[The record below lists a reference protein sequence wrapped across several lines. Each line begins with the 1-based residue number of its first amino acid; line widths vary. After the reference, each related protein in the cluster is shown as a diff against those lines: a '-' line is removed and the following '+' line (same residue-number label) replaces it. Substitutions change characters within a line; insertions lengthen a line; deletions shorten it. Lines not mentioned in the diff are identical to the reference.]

1 MTPESVLLLTPRWAR
16 DGGVGAHVQASASA
30 LAAAGVRVGVLVAR
44 IQDEPPANVA
54 LYESASLFDSDKPL
68 CERLRACSEFSPEAF
83 HLHQVDDPD
92 LVGALRGRAPVLIS
106 AHAYTACTSGVHYFA
121 PGEECSRAHGPGC
134 ASNLL
139 VRGCAHTRRPQRL
152 PAAYARAS
160 LGLRALKQADLA
172 ISYSDAVDRH
182 LAANGLRR
190 RATVPLF
197 STMVA
202 REGFGHETRRRVVFA
217 GRVVAPKGV
226 GVLIR
231 AAREV
236 EDAEFAICGSG
247 WKIEAMRRLAR
258 RLGVKERVRFKGWLD
273 GPALAQELADASI
286 VAIPS
291 LWPEPFGLVG
301 IEALASG
308 RPVVASAT
316 GGIGDWLRDG
326 HNGLAVPPGDVTA
339 LARALAELLDDPARQ
354 GDMGRAGRE
363 MVADRFSPARHV
375 QALLSAYRGARE
387 HWLAKPR

>member
-16 DGGVGAHVQASASA
+16 DGGVGAHVQASAAA
-30 LAAAGVRVGVLVAR
+30 LSAAGVKVGVLVAR
-44 IQDEPPANVA
+44 IQEEPPTGIS
-54 LYESASLFDSDKPL
+54 LFESASLFDRGRPPD
-68 CERLRACSEFSPEAF
+68 ERLQACSDFSPDAV
-83 HLHQVDDPD
+83 HMHQVDEPD
-92 LVGALRGRAPVLIS
+92 LAAALRKRAPVLVS

-121 PGEECSRAHGPGC
+121 PGQECARAHGPGC
-134 ASNLL
+134 VANLL
-139 VRGCAHTRRPQRL
+139 LRGCAHTRRPQRL

-160 LGLRALKQADLA
+160 LALRALEEADLA
-172 ISYSDAVDRH
+172 ISYSSAVDRH
-182 LAANGLRR
+182 LAANGLER

-202 REGFGHETRRRVVFA
+202 REGSGHETRRRVVYA

-236 EDAEFAICGSG
+236 EAEFAICGSG
-247 WKIEAMRRLAR
+247 WRIEEMRRLAT
-258 RLGVKERVRFKGWLD
+258 RLGVEERVRFKGWMD

-308 RPVVASAT
+308 RPVVASST
-316 GGIGDWLRDG
+316 GGISDWLRDEQ
-326 HNGLAVPPGDVTA
+326 NGLAVAPGDVSA
-339 LARALAELLDDPARQ
+339 LARALRRLLDDPARQ
-354 GDMGRAGRE
+354 RSMGLAGRE
-363 MVADRFSPARHV
+363 MVAGCFSAERHV
-375 QALLSAYRGARE
+375 EALLSAYRTARE
-387 HWLAKPR
+387 HWRTGVR